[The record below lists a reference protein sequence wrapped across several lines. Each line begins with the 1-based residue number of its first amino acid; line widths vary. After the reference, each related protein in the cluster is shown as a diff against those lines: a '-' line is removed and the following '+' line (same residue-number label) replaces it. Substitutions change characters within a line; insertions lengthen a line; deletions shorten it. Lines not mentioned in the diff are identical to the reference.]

1 MTHNASCGTNIMDN
15 IFNKS
20 FEELMAQAGVAVT
33 PVSEEV
39 KTEPAITEPVVAEKK
54 EEPQA
59 MQTAD
64 FMVDVFGGDD
74 TPMED
79 FNAFSEPVADTLA
92 QSTETKVEE
101 KPKVKES
108 NVEVKEE
115 PKVETKTKATKKTTK
130 KAAKKTTEPTQSDVQ
145 TDHILD
151 DETKEHIREQ
161 IKVVVQQIVFEEVRS
176 AVVLAMDTLV
186 KDLRG

>member
-1 MTHNASCGTNIMDN
+1 MDN

-39 KTEPAITEPVVAEKK
+39 KAEPAVTEPVVEKPK
-54 EEPQA
+54 EEPKA
-59 MQTAD
+59 MQTSD
-64 FMVDVFGGDD
+64 FVVDVFGGDD

-79 FNAFSEPVADTLA
+79 FNAFSEPVPEVFT
-92 QSTETKVEE
+92 QE
-101 KPKVKES
+101 PKA
-108 NVEVKEE
+108 EVKEE
-115 PKVETKTKATKKTTK
+115 PKVEVKETKAKATKKTTK
-130 KAAKKTTEPTQSDVQ
+130 KAAKKASEPAPSVES

>member
-1 MTHNASCGTNIMDN
+1 MVHFAPYRTNIMDN

-39 KTEPAITEPVVAEKK
+39 KAEPAVTEPVVEKPK
-54 EEPQA
+54 EEPKA
-59 MQTAD
+59 MQTSD
-64 FMVDVFGGDD
+64 FVVDVFGGDD

-79 FNAFSEPVADTLA
+79 FNAFSEPVPEVFT
-92 QSTETKVEE
+92 QE
-101 KPKVKES
+101 PKA
-108 NVEVKEE
+108 EVKEE
-115 PKVETKTKATKKTTK
+115 PKVEVKETKAKATKKTTK
-130 KAAKKTTEPTQSDVQ
+130 KAAKKASEPAPSVES

>member
-1 MTHNASCGTNIMDN
+1 MDN

-39 KTEPAITEPVVAEKK
+39 KAEPVAQAPVEEKPK
-54 EEPQA
+54 EEPKA
-59 MQTAD
+59 MQTSD
-64 FMVDVFGGDD
+64 FVVDVFGGDD

-79 FNAFSEPVADTLA
+79 FNAFSEPVPEVFA
-92 QSTETKVEE
+92 QEP
-101 KPKVKES
+101 KP
-108 NVEVKEE
+108 EVKEE
-115 PKVETKTKATKKTTK
+115 PKVEVKEGPKEEPKVEVKETKTKATKKTTK
-130 KAAKKTTEPTQSDVQ
+130 KTAKKPSEPAPSVES

>member
-1 MTHNASCGTNIMDN
+1 MDN

-33 PVSEEV
+33 PVSEEIKAESAV
-39 KTEPAITEPVVAEKK
+39 TKPAVVEKK

-79 FNAFSEPVADTLA
+79 FNAFSEPVSTTVA
-92 QSTETKVEE
+92 QETKAATKEE
-101 KPKVKES
+101 PKDP
-108 NVEVKEE
+108 VKEE
-115 PKVETKTKATKKTTK
+115 PKVETKAKTTKKTTK
-130 KAAKKTTEPTQSDVQ
+130 KATKKASEPAESIVS

>member
-1 MTHNASCGTNIMDN
+1 MDN

-20 FEELMAQAGVAVT
+20 FEELMAQAGIAVT

-39 KTEPAITEPVVAEKK
+39 KAEPVAQAPVEEKPK
-54 EEPQA
+54 EEPKA
-59 MQTAD
+59 MQTSD
-64 FMVDVFGGDD
+64 FVVDVFGGDD

-79 FNAFSEPVADTLA
+79 FNAFSEPVPEVFT
-92 QSTETKVEE
+92 QE
-101 KPKVKES
+101 PKA
-108 NVEVKEE
+108 EVKEE
-115 PKVETKTKATKKTTK
+115 PKVKVKEETKSEVKEEPNAEVKETKTKATKKTTK
-130 KAAKKTTEPTQSDVQ
+130 KATKKASEPAPSMES

>member
-1 MTHNASCGTNIMDN
+1 MVHFAPYRTNIMDN

-39 KTEPAITEPVVAEKK
+39 KAEPAVTEPVVEKPK
-54 EEPQA
+54 EEPKA
-59 MQTAD
+59 MQTSD
-64 FMVDVFGGDD
+64 FVVDVFGGDD

-79 FNAFSEPVADTLA
+79 FNAFSEPVPEVFT
-92 QSTETKVEE
+92 QE
-101 KPKVKES
+101 PKA
-108 NVEVKEE
+108 EVKEE
-115 PKVETKTKATKKTTK
+115 PKVEVKETKAKATKKTTK
-130 KAAKKTTEPTQSDVQ
+130 KAAKKASEPAPSVEP

>member
-1 MTHNASCGTNIMDN
+1 MDN

-20 FEELMAQAGVAVT
+20 FEELMAQAGIAVT

-39 KTEPAITEPVVAEKK
+39 KAEPVAQAPVEEKPK
-54 EEPQA
+54 EEPKA
-59 MQTAD
+59 MQTSD
-64 FMVDVFGGDD
+64 FVVDVFGGDD

-79 FNAFSEPVADTLA
+79 FNAFSEPVPEVFT
-92 QSTETKVEE
+92 QE
-101 KPKVKES
+101 PKA
-108 NVEVKEE
+108 EVKEE
-115 PKVETKTKATKKTTK
+115 TKTEVKDKPKAEVKETKAKATKKTTK
-130 KAAKKTTEPTQSDVQ
+130 KAAKKASEPAPSVES

>member
-1 MTHNASCGTNIMDN
+1 MDN

-39 KTEPAITEPVVAEKK
+39 KAEPAVTEPVVEKPK
-54 EEPQA
+54 EEPKA
-59 MQTAD
+59 MQTSD
-64 FMVDVFGGDD
+64 FVVDVFGGDD

-79 FNAFSEPVADTLA
+79 FNAFSEPVPEVFT
-92 QSTETKVEE
+92 QE
-101 KPKVKES
+101 PKA
-108 NVEVKEE
+108 EVKEE
-115 PKVETKTKATKKTTK
+115 PKVEVKETKAKATKKTTK
-130 KAAKKTTEPTQSDVQ
+130 KAAKKASEPAPSVES

-151 DETKEHIREQ
+151 DETKDHIREQ

>member
-1 MTHNASCGTNIMDN
+1 MDN

-33 PVSEEV
+33 PVSEEIKAESAV
-39 KTEPAITEPVVAEKK
+39 TKPAVVEKK

-79 FNAFSEPVADTLA
+79 FNAFSEPVSTTVA
-92 QSTETKVEE
+92 QETKAATKEE
-101 KPKVKES
+101 PKGPAKE
-108 NVEVKEE
+108 EPKDPVKEE
-115 PKVETKTKATKKTTK
+115 PKVETKAKTTKKTTK
-130 KAAKKTTEPTQSDVQ
+130 KATKKASEPAESIVS
-145 TDHILD
+145 TDHILE

-161 IKVVVQQIVFEEVRS
+161 IKVVVQQIVFEEIRS

>member
-1 MTHNASCGTNIMDN
+1 MDN

-39 KTEPAITEPVVAEKK
+39 KAEPVAQAPVEEKPK
-54 EEPQA
+54 EEPKA
-59 MQTAD
+59 MQTSD
-64 FMVDVFGGDD
+64 FVVDVFGGDD

-79 FNAFSEPVADTLA
+79 FNAFSEPVPEVFT
-92 QSTETKVEE
+92 QE
-101 KPKVKES
+101 PKA
-108 NVEVKEE
+108 EVKEE
-115 PKVETKTKATKKTTK
+115 PKVKVKEETKSEVKEEPNAEVKETKTKATKKTTK
-130 KAAKKTTEPTQSDVQ
+130 KATKKASEPAPSMES

>member
-1 MTHNASCGTNIMDN
+1 MDN

-39 KTEPAITEPVVAEKK
+39 KAEPAVTEPVVEKPK
-54 EEPQA
+54 EEPKA
-59 MQTAD
+59 MQTSD
-64 FMVDVFGGDD
+64 FVVDVFGGDD

-79 FNAFSEPVADTLA
+79 FNAFAEPVPEVFT
-92 QSTETKVEE
+92 QE
-101 KPKVKES
+101 PKA
-108 NVEVKEE
+108 EVKEE
-115 PKVETKTKATKKTTK
+115 PKVEVKETKAKATKKTTK
-130 KAAKKTTEPTQSDVQ
+130 KAAKKASEPAPSVES

>member
-1 MTHNASCGTNIMDN
+1 MDN

-39 KTEPAITEPVVAEKK
+39 KAEPPVTEPVVEKPK
-54 EEPQA
+54 EEPKA
-59 MQTAD
+59 MQTSD
-64 FMVDVFGGDD
+64 FVVDVFGGDD

-79 FNAFSEPVADTLA
+79 FNAFSEPVPEVFT
-92 QSTETKVEE
+92 QE
-101 KPKVKES
+101 PKA
-108 NVEVKEE
+108 EVKEE
-115 PKVETKTKATKKTTK
+115 PKVEVKETKAKATKKTTK
-130 KAAKKTTEPTQSDVQ
+130 KAAKKASEPAPSVES

>member
-1 MTHNASCGTNIMDN
+1 MDN

-39 KTEPAITEPVVAEKK
+39 KAEPVVTEPEVAEKK
-54 EEPQA
+54 EEPKA

-79 FNAFSEPVADTLA
+79 FNAFSEPVSTTLT
-92 QSTETKVEE
+92 QETKAATKEE
-101 KPKVKES
+101 PKDP
-108 NVEVKEE
+108 VKEE
-115 PKVETKTKATKKTTK
+115 PKVETKAKTTKKTTK
-130 KAAKKTTEPTQSDVQ
+130 KATKKASEPAESVVS

>member
-1 MTHNASCGTNIMDN
+1 MDN

-39 KTEPAITEPVVAEKK
+39 KAEPAVTEPVEEKPK
-54 EEPQA
+54 EEPKA
-59 MQTAD
+59 MQTSD
-64 FMVDVFGGDD
+64 FVVDVFGGDD

-79 FNAFSEPVADTLA
+79 FNAFSEPVPEVFT
-92 QSTETKVEE
+92 QE
-101 KPKVKES
+101 PKA
-108 NVEVKEE
+108 EVKEE
-115 PKVETKTKATKKTTK
+115 PKAEPKAEVKEETKTEVKDKPKAEVKETKAKATKKTTK
-130 KAAKKTTEPTQSDVQ
+130 KAAKKASEPAPSVES

>member
-1 MTHNASCGTNIMDN
+1 MDN

-33 PVSEEV
+33 PVSEEIKAESAV
-39 KTEPAITEPVVAEKK
+39 TKPAVVEKK

-79 FNAFSEPVADTLA
+79 FNAFSEPVSTTVA
-92 QSTETKVEE
+92 QETKAAT
-101 KPKVKES
+101 
-108 NVEVKEE
+108 KEE
-115 PKVETKTKATKKTTK
+115 PKVETKAKTTKKTTK
-130 KAAKKTTEPTQSDVQ
+130 KATKKASEPAESIVS
-145 TDHILD
+145 TDHILE

-161 IKVVVQQIVFEEVRS
+161 IKVVVQQIVFEEIRS

>member
-1 MTHNASCGTNIMDN
+1 MDN

-39 KTEPAITEPVVAEKK
+39 KAEPVAQAPVEEKPK
-54 EEPQA
+54 EEPKA
-59 MQTAD
+59 MQTSD
-64 FMVDVFGGDD
+64 FVVDVFGGDD

-79 FNAFSEPVADTLA
+79 FNVFSEPVPEVFA
-92 QSTETKVEE
+92 QEP
-101 KPKVKES
+101 KP
-108 NVEVKEE
+108 EVKEE
-115 PKVETKTKATKKTTK
+115 PKVEVKEEPKEEPKAEVKETKAKATKKTTK
-130 KAAKKTTEPTQSDVQ
+130 KTAKKTSEPAPSVES

>member
-1 MTHNASCGTNIMDN
+1 MDN

-33 PVSEEV
+33 PVSEEIKAESV
-39 KTEPAITEPVVAEKK
+39 VTKPAVAEKK

-101 KPKVKES
+101 KTKVKE
-108 NVEVKEE
+108 ETKAPVKEE
-115 PKVETKTKATKKTTK
+115 PKVEPKTKATKKTTK

>member
-1 MTHNASCGTNIMDN
+1 MDN

-39 KTEPAITEPVVAEKK
+39 KAEPVAQTPVEEKPK
-54 EEPQA
+54 EEPKA
-59 MQTAD
+59 MQTSD
-64 FMVDVFGGDD
+64 FVVDVFGGDD

-79 FNAFSEPVADTLA
+79 FNAFSEPVPEVFT
-92 QSTETKVEE
+92 QE
-101 KPKVKES
+101 PKA
-108 NVEVKEE
+108 EVKEE
-115 PKVETKTKATKKTTK
+115 PKVKVKEETKSEVKEEPNAEVKETKTKATKKTTK
-130 KAAKKTTEPTQSDVQ
+130 KATKKASEPAPSMES